1 LADIKYYHFA
11 EGKVLNVDAIVSR
24 TGYTGEDGFEL
35 YFSAEHSEPV
45 WHGILKAGAPL
56 GLLPAGLGARNT
68 LRLEARMLLY
78 GNDMDGTTTLLE
90 AGLGSIVHLD
100 KQEFIGREALLK
112 QKQEGVKR
120 RLVGFEMMGKEIARD
135 HYPVFVDGREAGHV
149 TSGSPSI
156 TLKKNIGLAYLPA
169 ERAAIGTR
177 FQVLVRDKQAEAK
190 IVRTPFYK
198 RTE

>member
-1 LADIKYYHFA
+1 W
-11 EGKVLNVDAIVSR
+11 N
-24 TGYTGEDGFEL
+24 
-35 YFSAEHSEPV
+35 
-45 WHGILKAGAPL
+45 GILQAGSPY

-90 AGLGSIVHLD
+90 AGLGSIV
-100 KQEFIGREALLK
+100 KFEKEEFIGHDALLK
-112 QKQEGVKR
+112 QKQEGVRR
-120 RLVGFEMMGKEIARD
+120 RLVGFEMLGREIARD

-169 ERAAIGTR
+169 ERASIGTT
-177 FQVLVRDKQAEAK
+177 FQVSVRSKLSEARV
-190 IVRTPFYK
+190 VRT
-198 RTE
+198 